1 MPSTNLSSLA
11 VDKKVFNV
19 AVIIDSGDPR
29 MKLEVK
35 EAVTRFTKVHWLT
48 SFSTFIV
55 QFLAH

>member
-48 SFSTFIV
+48 SFSTYF
-55 QFLAH
+55 A